1 MSLFHGSLDLALGVP
16 LGGGVPLVVVL
27 LTLAEA
33 DLQLHPGVLEINAE
47 GDQGQAVLL
56 HHGLELADLPLVHQQ
71 PPGADGVFIEDVALF
86 IGGDVH
92 PVDVDLPVLR
102 DAEGVL
108 QVQGPGPDGL
118 DLRPGQ
124 LDARL
129 EAFLHKVLVEGLAV
143 LRRDLDAR
151 LLHACPSLSFSG
163 AAGGA
168 PSARITIR
176 IGTVYHS
183 PLDSSRGRAPKHDAS
198 GPWVH
203 PW

>member
-1 MSLFHGSLDLALGVP
+1 MSLFHRSFDLALGVP

-27 LTLAEA
+27 LAPAQA
-33 DLQLHPGVLEINAE
+33 DLQLHPGVLEVDAE
-47 GDQGQAVLL
+47 RDQGQAVLL
-56 HHGLELADLPLVHQQ
+56 HHGLQLADLPLVHQQ
-71 PPGADGVFIEDVALF
+71 PPGADGVFVEDVSLF

-92 PVDVDLPVLR
+92 AVDIDLPVLG

-124 LDARL
+124 LDARHRL
-129 EAFLHKVLVEGLAV
+129 LLEGLAV

-168 PSARITIR
+168 LSARITIR

-183 PLDSSRGRAPKHDAS
+183 PADSSRGRAPKHDAS